1 MYEPKGIS
9 WCEVPSYW
17 DEWRAEVAYFEEQ
30 PNFIT
35 EPIETV
41 ETAEVKA
48 EPTAEEI
55 AQREERKLYVEC
67 HRD

>member
-9 WCEVPSYW
+9 WCEYPNDWY
-17 DEWRAEVAYFEEQ
+17 EWRQEVAYFEEQ
-30 PNFIT
+30 PNFIP
-35 EPIETV
+35 EPEEEVKT
-41 ETAEVKA
+41 VKA

-55 AQREERKLYVEC
+55 AQREAHKLYVEC